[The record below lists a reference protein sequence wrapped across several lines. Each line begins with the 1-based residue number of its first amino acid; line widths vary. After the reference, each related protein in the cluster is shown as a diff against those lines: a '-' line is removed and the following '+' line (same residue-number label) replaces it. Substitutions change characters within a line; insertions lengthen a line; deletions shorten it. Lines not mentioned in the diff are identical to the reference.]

1 MYAGSMKLKMR
12 KSPAFYRVQLNVLTY
27 DPILLT
33 YWYLLCTVI
42 LYCASGLYVMA
53 MFLWCVWCEMFD

>member
-33 YWYLLCTVI
+33 Y
-42 LYCASGLYVMA
+42 
-53 MFLWCVWCEMFD
+53 